1 MFPDRVIH
9 LQPRNMKSQDVM
21 WKDGEPEKRQLP
33 EKLIMRITYGQL
45 SMACKH
51 MAKKNYKEYSILYVF
66 NIVAVNVHLDI
77 VAININIYLSILNYV
92 NINLC
97 VGSVFSIFK

>member
-1 MFPDRVIH
+1 MCTKTYRSYLLDDAIGSAAIEEMNFQEWSMSATMFPDRVIH
-9 LQPRNMKSQDVM
+9 LQPWNMKSQDVM

-51 MAKKNYKEYSILYVF
+51 MAKKNYKE
-66 NIVAVNVHLDI
+66 
-77 VAININIYLSILNYV
+77 
-92 NINLC
+92 
-97 VGSVFSIFK
+97 